1 MTVAVSLL
9 RGINVGG
16 RNKIRMADLRDMYRG
31 LGLRQVRSLLQS
43 GNVLFETAETDL
55 TGVGRELEAAIRASF
70 GLDIRII
77 LRSSA
82 DFSGIFRRHGFS
94 SEQLQEPRKIAVVFL
109 SDVADSAAVDKL
121 RDNNPGREIIHAAG
135 ADLYIFYADGM
146 ARSKLDSSRIERAL
160 GLHSTAR
167 NWNTCNRISKLLK
180 EYAA

>member
-31 LGLRQVRSLLQS
+31 LGLSRVRSILQS
-43 GNVLFETAETDL
+43 GNVLFETAEADL
-55 TGVGRELEAAIRASF
+55 AGIEHELEAAIRAAF
-70 GLDIRII
+70 GLDIHII

-82 DFSGIFRRHGFS
+82 DFDGIFSRQRFS
-94 SEQLQEPRKIAVVFL
+94 AAQLLAPRKIAVVFL
-109 SDVADSAAVDKL
+109 SEAADSAAVDQL
-121 RDNNPGREIIHAAG
+121 RESNPGREIVQAAG
-135 ADLYIFYADGM
+135 RELYIFYTDGM

-180 EYAA
+180 EYGA